1 VDTFEVVGASVEA
14 PAVCCPTMG
23 GMLSG
28 LLLMAQR
35 LFAVLC
41 APTLPGG
48 MVAGVLL
55 TDVPPVEVMGLRRD
69 GISVAGSCSGI
80 SCPPLDWLPGDAVI
94 SREPHMGH
102 TMSEHETLEG

>member
-1 VDTFEVVGASVEA
+1 MDTFEVVAASVEA

-41 APTLPGG
+41 A
-48 MVAGVLL
+48 A
-55 TDVPPVEVMGLRRD
+55 MGLTRV
-69 GISVAGSCSGI
+69 GISVAGSSLGTP
-80 SCPPLDWLPGDAVI
+80 SPPLDSLPGDAVI
-94 SREPHMGH
+94 SREPHMGQ
-102 TMSEHETLEG
+102 TISEHETLEG